1 MSDMSLKYEWI
12 RRVLGAGLDG
22 AAGRDDEV
30 VLRTRS
36 QDGGIATAPA
46 PRPVI
51 FPEDPSVVARKRMEA
66 EARKYVED
74 YIRIHGT
81 LPKWELF
88 MKDPKF
94 RAAVEAADAK
104 VIREAEAEIF
114 ERVTKENE
122 LLRKLQKEQQRRIAV
137 LNDAISDIAT
147 RIEKAEADLG
157 KYRTDPNGY
166 LLILKLVTS
175 LGAALRAL
183 AATAPNVDPD
193 SRSTGE
199 LKTLIER
206 CRKRLEALAGEAA
219 KIKPKD
225 MKAYIEERKQA
236 LGKDINKG
244 YIPQEG
250 QVGADVEMQLGGLV
264 RGSINEIEFEPGQ
277 FSPYAGS
284 DINTPHQMDVFGP
297 TPDIVRKVV
306 LIHAR
311 KIYPALKVVNDDAL
325 WAVLTNLWG
334 QVSVKLPGLNKSI
347 EIDPVKIF
355 DSYLAQ
361 AKLFA
366 SLKHHFAKAGSKPT
380 IVPFDTSGLGLL
392 PALLDYVK
400 KQILDLFPDLCHL
413 ILWYDVPPR
422 KM

>member
-1 MSDMSLKYEWI
+1 MSPKYEWI
-12 RRVLGAGLDG
+12 RRVLGADLGG
-22 AAGRDDEV
+22 AASRDDEV
-30 VLRTRS
+30 VLKTKT
-36 QDGGIATAPA
+36 QDGGIITAP
-46 PRPVI
+46 PPSPIV
-51 FPEDPSVVARKRMEA
+51 FPEDPSVVDRQRMEA
-66 EARKYVED
+66 VARKYVED

-94 RAAVEAADAK
+94 RAVVEAADAK
-104 VIREAEAEIF
+104 VIREAEVEIF
-114 ERVTKENE
+114 ERVTKENA
-122 LLRKLQKEQQRRIAV
+122 LLRKLRKEQQRRIDA

-157 KYRTDPNGY
+157 KYKTDPNGY

-175 LGAALRAL
+175 LGAALDAL

-193 SRSTGE
+193 NSSTGK
-199 LKTLIER
+199 LKTLIEQ

-219 KIKPKD
+219 MIKPKD
-225 MKAYIEERKQA
+225 MKAYIEERRRA
-236 LGKDINKG
+236 LGADINKG

-264 RGSINEIEFEPGQ
+264 RGSVNEIEFEPGQ

-297 TPDIVRKVV
+297 TPNIVRKVV

-311 KIYPALKVVNDDAL
+311 KIYPALKAVKEDAL
-325 WAVLTNLWG
+325 WAALTNLMG
-334 QVSVKLPGLNKSI
+334 PASVKLPGLDKPI
-347 EIDPVKIF
+347 EIDPIKIF

-366 SLKHHFAKAGSKPT
+366 SLKHHFAKAGGKPT

-392 PALLDYVK
+392 SALLDYVK
-400 KQILDLFPDLCHL
+400 QQILDMFPDLCHL